1 MKRKLKHYYVITPE
15 YGVVVPV
22 LDYGAGPTEYGC
34 DVIEIEA
41 QNARDAIALGV
52 REMLRAPHGN
62 GDFLKGFNWCRDA
75 RADGCSPYA
84 GVRAECP

>member
-1 MKRKLKHYYVITPE
+1 MITPE

-22 LDYGAGPTEYGC
+22 LDFGQGPMEYGC

-41 QNARDAIALGV
+41 ENARDAIALGV
-52 REMLRAPHGN
+52 REMLRAPYGN
-62 GDFLKGFNWCRDA
+62 GDFIHEGQFSWCRDA

-84 GVRAECP
+84 GVRAERP